1 MCETDKNTLENGI
14 KRSMGK
20 KNHGMADEGRNASRA
35 RSMTHQQYL
44 GTSLSYGCSGEILS
58 RKSEQ

>member
-20 KNHGMADEGRNASRA
+20 KIMEWQMKEEMPLEPAV
-35 RSMTHQQYL
+35 
-44 GTSLSYGCSGEILS
+44 
-58 RKSEQ
+58 